1 MLLHFYSNL
10 HLNPKYWDK
19 DDKLSNIISVLVS
32 ALVGNYDK
40 DDADDKGDTE
50 AVDVLL
56 QVLRMALDYCGD
68 YATLIDCSKRVHDEL
83 NLRGL
88 DALDDID
95 VRRDIQLL
103 VVYLPRVYS
112 DKL

>member
-10 HLNPKYWDK
+10 HLSPKYWDD

-40 DDADDKGDTE
+40 DDAE

-56 QVLRMALDYCGD
+56 QVLRLTLNYCGD
-68 YATLIDCSKRVHDEL
+68 YTTLTDCCKRLHDEL
-83 NLRGL
+83 YVRGL

-95 VRRDIQLL
+95 VRRDIQFL
-103 VVYLPRVYS
+103 VVYLPRVNS

>member
-10 HLNPKYWDK
+10 HLSPKYWDD

-40 DDADDKGDTE
+40 DDAE

-56 QVLRMALDYCGD
+56 QVLRLALNYCGD
-68 YATLIDCSKRVHDEL
+68 YTTLTDCCKRLHDEL
-83 NLRGL
+83 YVRGL

-95 VRRDIQLL
+95 VRRDIQFL
-103 VVYLPRVYS
+103 VVYLPRVNS

>member
-10 HLNPKYWDK
+10 HLNPKYWDD

-40 DDADDKGDTE
+40 DDAE
-50 AVDVLL
+50 VVDVLL
-56 QVLRMALDYCGD
+56 QVLRLALNYCGD
-68 YATLIDCSKRVHDEL
+68 YATLIDCCKRLHDEL

-95 VRRDIQLL
+95 VRRDIQFL
-103 VVYLPRVYS
+103 VADIPRVNS

>member
-10 HLNPKYWDK
+10 HLSPKYWDD

-40 DDADDKGDTE
+40 DDAE

-56 QVLRMALDYCGD
+56 QVLRLALNYCGD
-68 YATLIDCSKRVHDEL
+68 YTTLIDCCKRLHDEL
-83 NLRGL
+83 YVRGL

-95 VRRDIQLL
+95 VKRDIQFL

>member
-10 HLNPKYWDK
+10 HLNPKYWDD

-40 DDADDKGDTE
+40 DDAE

-56 QVLRMALDYCGD
+56 RVLRLALNYCGD
-68 YATLIDCSKRVHDEL
+68 YTTLTDCCKRLHDEL
-83 NLRGL
+83 YVRGL

-95 VRRDIQLL
+95 VRRDTQFL

>member
-10 HLNPKYWDK
+10 HLSPKYWDD

-40 DDADDKGDTE
+40 DDADDKDGAE

-56 QVLRMALDYCGD
+56 QVLRLALNYCGD
-68 YATLIDCSKRVHDEL
+68 YTTLIDCCKRLHDEL
-83 NLRGL
+83 YVRGL

-95 VRRDIQLL
+95 VRRDIQFL